1 MDFLSIFIRSLLSIH
16 HAKKIV
22 VALLTD
28 LNNLFSLD
36 LDTDPDFT
44 RKKVKN
50 TPGKGKVLVI
60 GADEFAER
68 GYEVIRICRPGWR
81 ANKHPVQSISKQ

>member
-44 RKKVKN
+44 RKKLQN
-50 TPGKGKVLVI
+50 TPGKGKGPLLSVLAWQAAP
-60 GADEFAER
+60 ADEFAER
-68 GYEVIRICRPGWR
+68 GYEVIRICRPR
-81 ANKHPVQSISKQ
+81 